1 MKVKYIFAPLSI
13 LFLAS
18 CSGNYQKPVKTLVT
32 PVLTSR
38 AEFSNLRFL
47 GEGGSKTLVV
57 YSGMDSDL
65 KFALQN
71 IIPADWT
78 FKYSPS
84 VSKALLSKVSWDA
97 GQQWLYV
104 LDSAMRANSLF
115 ANINWNKKQ
124 VDIEMVDKLVRPQPV
139 KPTQPPAIPKIAP
152 KAESNVLPV
161 VNKSKPHNPFAA
173 PDKPPTVTNSPHVIS
188 GAAKSAGLL
197 ASQPRPQTSIV
208 TPIIPKVTTAPTTS
222 KTALISVAPA
232 QKVMKPV
239 ILPPIKP
246 VPQLWTIPSG
256 TNLKDGVVSWA
267 AKERCYASGAS
278 NWTVIWSTDVV
289 YRVDAPLN
297 FSGTFKEALNGL
309 FKLYG
314 IAETPLYAGTKT
326 QQCLVMVSDKEPL

>member
-18 CSGNYQKPVKTLVT
+18 CSGTYHKPVKSLVT

-47 GEGGSKTLVV
+47 GEGESKTLVV

-78 FKYSPS
+78 FKYSPN
-84 VSKALLSKVSWDA
+84 VSKALLSNVSWDA

-124 VDIEMVDKLVRPQPV
+124 VDIEMVDKLARPQPV
-139 KPTQPPAIPKIAP
+139 KSIQPLALPKATH
-152 KAESNVLPV
+152 KAESNTQPRVI
-161 VNKSKPHNPFAA
+161 NSKPRNPFAA
-173 PDKPPTVTNSPHVIS
+173 PDKPPIVTNNPHVIS

-197 ASQPRPQTSIV
+197 TGQAKPLAGIV
-208 TPIIPKVTTAPTTS
+208 TPTIPKVTTASVITATS
-222 KTALISVAPA
+222 KPLAVKPFTPGHMTVP
-232 QKVMKPV
+232 VMKNWKIDSGVTLREGILQWANSESCSGGHWTLLWETPV
-239 ILPPIKP
+239 
-246 VPQLWTIPSG
+246 
-256 TNLKDGVVSWA
+256 N
-267 AKERCYASGAS
+267 
-278 NWTVIWSTDVV
+278 
-289 YRVDAPLN
+289 YRVGAALH
-297 FSGTFKEALNGL
+297 FSGDFKNALNGV
-309 FKLYG
+309 FELYRN
-314 IAETPLYAGTKT
+314 AQKPLYAITNT
-326 QQCLVMVSDKEPL
+326 PQCLLRVTSK